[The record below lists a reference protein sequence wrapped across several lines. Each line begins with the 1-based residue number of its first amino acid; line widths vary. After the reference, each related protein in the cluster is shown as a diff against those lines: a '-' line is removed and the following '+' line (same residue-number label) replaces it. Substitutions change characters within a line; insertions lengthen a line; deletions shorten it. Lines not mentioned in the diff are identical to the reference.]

1 MIMVIYET
9 LKDFQFDIRG
19 ILRRNIKEF
28 STLSFFLS
36 FPSPYI
42 STPRNNI
49 ERYIRRLMPAHAT
62 KASYITSYMK
72 IEVFDRAEKDLIV
85 FGKMNGGGDGSRYCL
100 RAYVNAMCWL
110 VSSEGL
116 TMENWTG
123 VGDFIST
130 LDPSYCV
137 YPILFFD
144 LLFFPFFLFLFPNS
158 NRWKFSSSLDQ
169 PPPPRSSPLLFTS
182 PSFSPPFTPPPKLST
197 ALSRSIPPSGYSS
210 SLARSMID

>member
-1 MIMVIYET
+1 
-9 LKDFQFDIRG
+9 
-19 ILRRNIKEF
+19 
-28 STLSFFLS
+28 
-36 FPSPYI
+36 
-42 STPRNNI
+42 
-49 ERYIRRLMPAHAT
+49 MPAHAT

-169 PPPPRSSPLLFTS
+169 PPPSRSSPLLFTS
-182 PSFSPPFTPPPKLST
+182 RVILATFYTTTKTIHSSQSFDSPLRVFFE
-197 ALSRSIPPSGYSS
+197 SRT
-210 SLARSMID
+210 IDDRLIINNGW